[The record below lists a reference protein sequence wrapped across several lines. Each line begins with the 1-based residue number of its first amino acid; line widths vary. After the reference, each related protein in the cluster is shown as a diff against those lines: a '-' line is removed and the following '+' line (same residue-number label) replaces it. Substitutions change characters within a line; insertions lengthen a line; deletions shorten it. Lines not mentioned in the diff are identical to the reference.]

1 MPLLG
6 CGKERDISEKLQNF
20 WKKKKKL
27 HKLHQVIA
35 MVISP
40 QNSAISND
48 SSSVASE
55 TNMSSKKLESNMSME
70 ASDESTEDENILKR
84 VSSLPLVS
92 SVCDL
97 VSSNY
102 TCLKRKSSCLQIV
115 CDGAEKGVKTL
126 TGAAVNRAQP
136 ILNTLEVQFATAN
149 RYACQGL
156 DTVEEKLPILQQ
168 TADQIAFDTKELM
181 SSKVSSAKNAV
192 TRSLSRMVCRTKDAM
207 QGGVKT
213 TTSMVNNS
221 MSMVMGTRMGQI
233 AKNSV
238 EAALV
243 KSHAF
248 VDHYF
253 YIADDD
259 SADLTPYSDSQESA
273 SDQPEE
279 LKIVDEGYVSCLISL
294 LNKCQRYASLRSQ
307 HHLRLANQSFQ
318 RVLAKRYQEW
328 KAWLVALYC
337 TITLP
342 LRTIYLITLFTFQEL
357 CTKFHES
364 VPQAYYVLEELQ
376 TALSTLD
383 CLQDLCRRIFTRVWG
398 KMAEE
403 ENLNALLNYVAQ
415 NLPFCFF
422 ASYCKCRT
430 STDCTMRALKIIQ
443 KMQISKDDFMEL
455 KTSSSYVAVAS

>member
-1 MPLLG
+1 MT
-6 CGKERDISEKLQNF
+6 S
-20 WKKKKKL
+20 KKPESTNL
-27 HKLHQVIA
+27 
-35 MVISP
+35 S
-40 QNSAISND
+40 
-48 SSSVASE
+48 SE
-55 TNMSSKKLESNMSME
+55 TSE
-70 ASDESTEDENILKR
+70 ESTEDENILKR

-102 TCLKRKSSCLQIV
+102 TSIKRKSSCIQTV

-126 TGAAVNRAQP
+126 TDVAVSRAQP
-136 ILNTLEVQFATAN
+136 LLNTLEVQFATAN

-156 DTVEEKLPILQQ
+156 NTVEEKLPILQQ
-168 TADQIAFDTKELM
+168 TADQVVFDTKELM

-192 TRSLSRMVCRTKDAM
+192 TRSLSRMVCRTKDVV
-207 QGGVKT
+207 QGSVKT

-221 MSMVMGTRMGQI
+221 MSVVIGTRMGQI

-238 EAALV
+238 EAVLV

-253 YIADDD
+253 FIPDDD
-259 SADLTPYSDSQESA
+259 SVELSPCSESQESA
-273 SDQPEE
+273 SEPPEE
-279 LKIVDEGYVSCLISL
+279 PKIVQDGYVACLISL
-294 LNKCQRYASLRSQ
+294 LNKCQRYTSLRSQ
-307 HHLRLANQSFQ
+307 HHLRLANRSFQ
-318 RVLAKRYQEW
+318 RILTNHYQEW

-357 CTKFHES
+357 STKFQES
-364 VPQAYYVLEELQ
+364 VPQIYYVLEELQ

-383 CLQDLCRRIFTRVWG
+383 CLQDLCRRIFTRVWE

-415 NLPFCFF
+415 TLPFCFF
-422 ASYCKCRT
+422 TSYCKYRT

-443 KMQISKDDFMEL
+443 KMQMSKEDLMEM
-455 KTSSSYVAVAS
+455 KKSSSAHVAVAS